1 MNYQI
6 TDSNN
11 KLFAAVTKKS
21 QKVSAG
27 SAMSDD
33 LVEMKIEPDKFLYSS
48 VSGQIEG
55 APDSSDSENSQN
67 VDNHGLP
74 ITISFCFL

>member
-33 LVEMKIEPDKFLYSS
+33 LVEMKIEPDEFLESS

-55 APDSSDSENSQN
+55 PDSSDSENSQN